1 MRAAEQWAEALAAWA
16 IPDGIL
22 AQAPVPPWV
31 HPPELFR
38 LDDAGTMPA
47 TPSFRL
53 AAQVLRAGGT
63 VLDVGCGGGRS
74 SIPLGASR
82 VTHLTGV
89 DEQAAMLEQFRT
101 AAQAAGIP
109 ADTVQGRWPDV
120 AGEAP
125 VADVVVCHHVAY
137 NVAAIEPFVR
147 ALTEHAHRRV
157 VVELPERH
165 PTSPFNPLWQRLW
178 GLERP
183 TEPTAALFV
192 AVVRETGV
200 VPVVERWQRPPRRET
215 GDRDAYVAFAR
226 TRLCLTPD
234 RDAEVAAALD
244 EVGPLES
251 LSMVTV
257 AWSPQ

>member
-1 MRAAEQWAEALAAWA
+1 
-16 IPDGIL
+16 
-22 AQAPVPPWV
+22 
-31 HPPELFR
+31 
-38 LDDAGTMPA
+38 
-47 TPSFRL
+47 
-53 AAQVLRAGGT
+53 
-63 VLDVGCGGGRS
+63 
-74 SIPLGASR
+74 
-82 VTHLTGV
+82 
-89 DEQAAMLEQFRT
+89 
-101 AAQAAGIP
+101 
-109 ADTVQGRWPDV
+109 
-120 AGEAP
+120 
-125 VADVVVCHHVAY
+125 
-137 NVAAIEPFVR
+137 
-147 ALTEHAHRRV
+147 V

-200 VPVVERWQRPPRRET
+200 VPVVERWQRLPRRES
-215 GDRDAYVAFAR
+215 GDRDAYIAFAR

-257 AWSPQ
+257 AWNPR